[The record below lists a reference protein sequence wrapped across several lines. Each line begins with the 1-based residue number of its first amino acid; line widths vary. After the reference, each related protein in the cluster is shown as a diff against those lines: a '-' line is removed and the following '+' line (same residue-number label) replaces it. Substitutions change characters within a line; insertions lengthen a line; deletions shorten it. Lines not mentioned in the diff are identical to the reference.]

1 MFGLLLILHV
11 LQFVQK
17 WIEWLF
23 KFAGTNH
30 RWGIEIKTNLRIL
43 FDCKGQARQSMVLIL
58 LTGTIDQAQFQSAS
72 LYLYLCY

>member
-43 FDCKGQARQSMVLIL
+43 FDCKGQVQQSMVLI
-58 LTGTIDQAQFQSAS
+58 
-72 LYLYLCY
+72 